1 MPDDNFIYR
10 NLTHALEAVYGASP
24 ALRQIGI
31 GGATDELT
39 EATWDRIK
47 SGDQKK
53 VLEWLNLVRE
63 YAAGQARARL
73 PGVPE
78 IGKGKDYALAIGK
91 ALSLVRQDVEELRAT
106 ASHSLAHPSLYRSIG
121 HRAALHYGTTKERW
135 ETGRPW

>member
-53 VLEWLNLVRE
+53 VLEWLNL
-63 YAAGQARARL
+63 
-73 PGVPE
+73 
-78 IGKGKDYALAIGK
+78 GKDYALAIGK